1 MENNMW
7 INEIKLKN
15 FRNYDYQEIK
25 LHENIN
31 VFFRRKCSRKNEY
44 Y

>member
-1 MENNMW
+1 MW
-7 INEIKLKN
+7 INNIKLNN
-15 FRNYDYQEIK
+15 FRNYDNKEIK

-31 VFFRRKCSRKNEY
+31 VFFWGKCSRKNKY